1 MLVKIF
7 VMREG
12 YFGSLAKA
20 SSNLEQDINL
30 WLRANPSI
38 RITNIEQSSCG
49 GSVEPSRTIVSV
61 WYQDEATQ
69 A

>member
-12 YFGSLAKA
+12 YFSSIAKA
-20 SSNLEQDINL
+20 TSDLEEEINL
-30 WLRANPSI
+30 WLRANPYVQI
-38 RITNIEQSSCG
+38 RNIEQSSCG
-49 GSVEPSRTIVSV
+49 GSMEPSRTVVSV
-61 WYQDEATQ
+61 WYQDKATQ

>member
-12 YFGSLAKA
+12 YFSSIAKA
-20 SSNLEQDINL
+20 TSNLEQEINS
-30 WLRANPSI
+30 WLRANPNI
-38 RITNIEQSSCG
+38 RIANIEQSSCG
-49 GSVEPSRTIVSV
+49 GSMEPSRTVVSV
-61 WYQDEATQ
+61 WYQDKATQ

>member
-12 YFGSLAKA
+12 YFSSITTAA
-20 SSNLEQDINL
+20 SNLEQEINS
-30 WLRANPSI
+30 WLRANPDI
-38 RITNIEQSSCG
+38 RIANIEQSSCG
-49 GSVEPSRTIVSV
+49 GSMEPSRTVVSV
-61 WYQDEATQ
+61 WYQDKATQ

>member
-12 YFGSLAKA
+12 YFSPITKA
-20 SSNLEQDINL
+20 SSDLEQDINS
-30 WLRANPSI
+30 WLRANPNI
-38 RITNIEQSSCG
+38 RITNIKQSSCG
-49 GSVEPSRTIVSV
+49 GSLEPARTVVSV
-61 WYQDEATQ
+61 WYQAEAAQ

>member
-12 YFGSLAKA
+12 YFSAITKA
-20 SSNLEQDINL
+20 TSNLEQEINS
-30 WLRANPSI
+30 WLRANPNI
-38 RITNIEQSSCG
+38 RIANIEQSSCG
-49 GSVEPSRTIVSV
+49 GSMEPSRTVVSV
-61 WYQDEATQ
+61 WYQEKTTQ

>member
-12 YFGSLAKA
+12 YFSSIAKA
-20 SSNLEQDINL
+20 TSTLEQEINS
-30 WLRANPSI
+30 WLRANPNI
-38 RITNIEQSSCG
+38 RIANIKQSSCG
-49 GSVEPSRTIVSV
+49 GSMEPSRTVVSV
-61 WYQDEATQ
+61 WYQDKATQ

>member
-12 YFGSLAKA
+12 YFSSIAKA
-20 SSNLEQDINL
+20 ASDLEEEINL
-30 WLRANPSI
+30 WLRANPNI
-38 RITNIEQSSCG
+38 RIANIEQSSCG
-49 GSVEPSRTIVSV
+49 GSMEPSRTVVSV
-61 WYQDEATQ
+61 WYQDKATQ

>member
-12 YFGSLAKA
+12 YFSSIAKA
-20 SSNLEQDINL
+20 SSDLEEEINL
-30 WLRANPSI
+30 WLRANPNI
-38 RITNIEQSSCG
+38 RIANIEQSSCG
-49 GSVEPSRTIVSV
+49 GSMEPSRTVVSV
-61 WYQDEATQ
+61 WYQDKATQ

>member
-12 YFGSLAKA
+12 YFSSIAKA
-20 SSNLEQDINL
+20 SYGLEQDINS
-30 WLRANPSI
+30 WLRANPDV
-38 RITNIEQSSCG
+38 RITNIKQSSCG
-49 GSVEPSRTIVSV
+49 GMEPSRTVVSV